1 MILDL
6 TREVRNDT
14 KVFPGSPLPK
24 FITWTKMDV
33 HNYDSEVIFMSTHTG
48 THMDAPSHFA
58 SDALPI
64 DKVSVRRFI
73 SKAVL
78 FKIRKGPD
86 QLITA
91 DEIEASNLNIME
103 GITIVFSTLWENE
116 VDKANFFSHSPGL
129 AEDAAKYLINK
140 KVNAVC
146 IDSPS
151 IDKGSD
157 SNFPVHKL
165 LLSREILIVENLCN
179 LNKLSSQY
187 FTLIMTPLKL
197 YGASGSPIRAIAVEN
212 NFHSNNKTFMADNF

>member
-33 HNYDSEVIFMSTHTG
+33 HDYDSEVIFMSTHTG

-58 SDALPI
+58 SDASPI
-64 DKVSVRRFI
+64 DKISVRRFI
-73 SKAVL
+73 SNAIL
-78 FKIRKGPD
+78 IKIKKGTNE
-86 QLITA
+86 LITA
-91 DEIEASNLNIME
+91 NEIEESNVKIME
-103 GITIVFSTLWENE
+103 GDTVVFSTLWENE
-116 VDKANFFSHSPGL
+116 IDKEYFFSHSPGL

-151 IDKGSD
+151 IDRGSD
-157 SNFPVHKL
+157 SSFPVHKL
-165 LLSREILIVENLCN
+165 LLSREILVVENLCN
-179 LNKLSSQY
+179 LNKLNSQY

-197 YGASGSPIRAIAVEN
+197 SGASGSPIRAIAVER
-212 NFHSNNKTFMADNF
+212 NFSEK

>member
-58 SDALPI
+58 SNASTI
-64 DKVSVRRFI
+64 DKISIGRFI
-73 SKAVL
+73 SNAILIKL
-78 FKIRKGPD
+78 KKGSN

-91 DEIEASNLNIME
+91 DEIKAPNVSIKQ
-103 GITIVFSTLWENE
+103 GDTIVLSTLWENE
-116 VDKANFFSHSPGL
+116 IDKDYFFSHCPGL
-129 AEDAAKYLINK
+129 TEDAAKYLIDK
-140 KVNAVC
+140 KVNAVG

-151 IDKGSD
+151 IDRGSE
-157 SNFPVHKL
+157 SSFAVHKL
-165 LLSREILIVENLCN
+165 LLSNEILIVENLCN
-179 LNKLSSQY
+179 LDKLNCQY

-197 YGASGSPIRAIAVEN
+197 SGASGSPIRAIAVEKN
-212 NFHSNNKTFMADNF
+212 VLEP

>member
-33 HNYDSEVIFMSTHTG
+33 HDYDSEVIFMSTHTG

-58 SDALPI
+58 SDASSI
-64 DKVSVRRFI
+64 DKISVKRFI
-73 SKAVL
+73 SNAIL
-78 FKIRKGPD
+78 IKIKKGSN
-86 QLITA
+86 QLITVN
-91 DEIEASNLNIME
+91 EIEKSNVRIME
-103 GITIVFSTLWENE
+103 GDAIVFSTLWENE
-116 VDKANFFSHSPGL
+116 IDKEYFFSHSPGL

-151 IDKGSD
+151 IDRGSD
-157 SNFPVHKL
+157 SSFAVHKL
-165 LLSREILIVENLCN
+165 LLSKEILIVENLCN
-179 LNKLSSQY
+179 LNKLNSQY
-187 FTLIMTPLKL
+187 FTLIMAPLKL
-197 YGASGSPIRAIAVEN
+197 SGASGSPIRAIAVEK
-212 NFHSNNKTFMADNF
+212 NFQRNKK

>member
-33 HNYDSEVIFMSTHTG
+33 HDYDSEVIFMSTHTG
-48 THMDAPSHFA
+48 THMDAPSHFI
-58 SDALPI
+58 SDASPI
-64 DKVSVRRFI
+64 DKISVSRFI
-73 SKAVL
+73 SNANL
-78 FKIRKGPD
+78 IKIKKGSN

-91 DEIEASNLNIME
+91 NEIEESNVRIME
-103 GITIVFSTLWENE
+103 GDTIVFSTLWENE
-116 VDKANFFSHSPGL
+116 IDKEYFFSHGPGL

-151 IDKGSD
+151 IDRGSD
-157 SNFPVHKL
+157 SSFPVHKL
-165 LLSREILIVENLCN
+165 LLSKEILIVENLCN
-179 LNKLSSQY
+179 LNKLKSQY
-187 FTLIMTPLKL
+187 FTLIMAPLKL
-197 YGASGSPIRAIAVEN
+197 SGASGSPIRAIAVEK
-212 NFHSNNKTFMADNF
+212 NFSEK

>member
-33 HNYDSEVIFMSTHTG
+33 HDYDSEVIFMSTHTG

-58 SDALPI
+58 SDASSI
-64 DKVSVRRFI
+64 DKISVKRFI
-73 SKAVL
+73 SNAIL
-78 FKIRKGPD
+78 IKIKKGSN
-86 QLITA
+86 QLITVN
-91 DEIEASNLNIME
+91 EIEESNVRIME
-103 GITIVFSTLWENE
+103 GDAIVFSTLWENE
-116 VDKANFFSHSPGL
+116 IDKEYFFSHSPGL

-151 IDKGSD
+151 IDRGSD
-157 SNFPVHKL
+157 SSFAVHKL
-165 LLSREILIVENLCN
+165 LLSKEILIVENLCN
-179 LNKLSSQY
+179 LSKLNSQY
-187 FTLIMTPLKL
+187 FTLIMAPLKL
-197 YGASGSPIRAIAVEN
+197 SGASGSPIRAIAVEK
-212 NFHSNNKTFMADNF
+212 NFQRNKK

>member
-58 SDALPI
+58 SNASTI
-64 DKVSVRRFI
+64 DKISVGRFI
-73 SKAVL
+73 SNAILIKL
-78 FKIRKGPD
+78 KKGSN

-91 DEIEASNLNIME
+91 DEIKASNVSIKQ
-103 GITIVFSTLWENE
+103 GDTIVLSTLWENE
-116 VDKANFFSHSPGL
+116 IDKDYFFSHSPGL
-129 AEDAAKYLINK
+129 AEDAAKYLIDK

-151 IDKGSD
+151 IDRGSE
-157 SNFPVHKL
+157 SSFAVHKL
-165 LLSREILIVENLCN
+165 LLSNEILIVENLCN
-179 LNKLSSQY
+179 LYKLNCQY

-197 YGASGSPIRAIAVEN
+197 SGASGSPIRAIAVEKN
-212 NFHSNNKTFMADNF
+212 VLEP

>member
-58 SDALPI
+58 SNASTI
-64 DKVSVRRFI
+64 DKISVGRFI
-73 SKAVL
+73 SNAILIKL
-78 FKIRKGPD
+78 KKGSN

-91 DEIEASNLNIME
+91 DEIKASNVSIKQ
-103 GITIVFSTLWENE
+103 GDTIVLSTLWENE
-116 VDKANFFSHSPGL
+116 IDKDYFFSHSPGL
-129 AEDAAKYLINK
+129 AEDAAKYLIDK

-151 IDKGSD
+151 IDRGSE
-157 SNFPVHKL
+157 SSFAVHKL
-165 LLSREILIVENLCN
+165 LLSNEILIVENLCN
-179 LNKLSSQY
+179 LDKLNCQY

-197 YGASGSPIRAIAVEN
+197 SGASGSPIRAIAVEKN
-212 NFHSNNKTFMADNF
+212 VLEP